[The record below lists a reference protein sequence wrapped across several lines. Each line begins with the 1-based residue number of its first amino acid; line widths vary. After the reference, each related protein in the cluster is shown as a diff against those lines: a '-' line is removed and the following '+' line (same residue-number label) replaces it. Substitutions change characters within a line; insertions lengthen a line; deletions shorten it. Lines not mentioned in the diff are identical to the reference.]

1 MIVKLNK
8 KIIMKEKNIN
18 LKTNLNIFIFSKITD
33 KTNHNYLNLHYLLES
48 AGIFTVSLL

>member
-1 MIVKLNK
+1 
-8 KIIMKEKNIN
+8 MKGRNIN
-18 LKTNLNIFIFSKITD
+18 LKTNLKIFIFIKIKA